1 MSPGRAQCSL
11 LGRIYKLCIR
21 APRSS
26 YHILSTRTL
35 DTTSSSTLFPD
46 HVSVSQP
53 PSSIKAIHSCPP
65 LHHTPETSS
74 VKPICLFS
82 HQGNIDLHPIHL
94 QEDSNQ
100 TAPSYCNTRTTPNPQ
115 HLQRTCL
122 YIRHRSPS
130 RSRSPLRL
138 LRLHPKLG
146 KHLHRAHPHALLLNY
161 MPSPPIPQ
169 SVPVLA
175 PHPNSPH
182 S

>member
-1 MSPGRAQCSL
+1 MLSVIVLSAENKASPGIQVCVSPGRAQCSL
-11 LGRIYKLCIR
+11 MGRIYKLCIR

-53 PSSIKAIHSCPP
+53 PSSTMAIHSCPP
-65 LHHTPETSS
+65 LHHTPATSS

-115 HLQRTCL
+115 HLQRGAVL
-122 YIRHRSPS
+122 YYISAVPA
-130 RSRSPLRL
+130 
-138 LRLHPKLG
+138 KL
-146 KHLHRAHPHALLLNY
+146 
-161 MPSPPIPQ
+161 
-169 SVPVLA
+169 
-175 PHPNSPH
+175 
-182 S
+182 